1 MAPVT
6 STVLT
11 WVHPPMGASFCQTG
25 STHIPTTEA
34 RQAEQVPQAVW
45 DFLTQV

>member
-6 STVLT
+6 SAVLI
-11 WVHPPMGASFCQTG
+11 WFCPPMGASFCQTG

-34 RQAEQVPQAVW
+34 KPAEQVPQAVW
-45 DFLTQV
+45 DFPTQV